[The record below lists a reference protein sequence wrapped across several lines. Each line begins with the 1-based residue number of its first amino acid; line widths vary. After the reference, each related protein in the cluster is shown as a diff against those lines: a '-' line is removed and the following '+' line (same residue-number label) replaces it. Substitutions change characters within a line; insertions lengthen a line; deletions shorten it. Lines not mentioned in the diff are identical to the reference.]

1 MDSGLPAWRSLL
13 KAARQKERQ
22 DSGARWLQLSTVAR
36 DGTPRIRTLVFRN
49 WVTGNQFDLFSDQR
63 SDKFDELTHRPDVE
77 LCWMLMKA
85 RQQFRLR
92 GCVKLFMGEDSHEL
106 RQKSWMQISPQG
118 RSVWAWPHPGFPL
131 QPNADFPESVHDEI
145 PMPEHF
151 IVLRVMVSQVE
162 MLDLRPHP
170 HQRIRWSAENNWREQ
185 RLNP

>member
-1 MDSGLPAWRSLL
+1 MPDNLPPWRSLL
-13 KAARQKERQ
+13 KAARQKGKRCPET
-22 DSGARWLQLSTVAR
+22 RWLQLATVAR

-49 WVTGNQFDLFSDQR
+49 WVTDNQFDLFSDER
-63 SDKFDELTHRPDVE
+63 SDKFHELTNRPDVE
-77 LCWMLMKA
+77 LCWMLIKA

-92 GCVKLFMGEDSHEL
+92 GCVKLFTGEDSLEL

-131 QPNADFPESVHDEI
+131 QPNADFPELVNDEV

-170 HQRIRWSAENNWREQ
+170 HQRIRWSAENNWQEQ